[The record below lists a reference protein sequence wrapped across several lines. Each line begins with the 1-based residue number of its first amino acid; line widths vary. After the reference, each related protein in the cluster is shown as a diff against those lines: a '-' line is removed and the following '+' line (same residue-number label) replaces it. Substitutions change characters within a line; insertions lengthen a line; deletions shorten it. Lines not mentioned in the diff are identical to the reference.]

1 MYVHIYA
8 LFDISISMHVGLS
21 HEFFQTPKTILQEP
35 WVITEDHRLILHL
48 SSMEKFMEQFCY
60 RIRLTL
66 STLSILATVAMSRLQ
81 MSKLKFSLSKEK
93 FPVSR
98 TTSTTASIVMP
109 EVAGLL
115 SAIWRAYKE
124 QKY

>member
-1 MYVHIYA
+1 
-8 LFDISISMHVGLS
+8 MHVGLS
-21 HEFFQTPKTILQEP
+21 HELFHTPR
-35 WVITEDHRLILHL
+35 VITKDHRLFLRHL
-48 SSMEKFMEQFCY
+48 ISLDKFMEQLCY

-66 STLSILATVAMSRLQ
+66 STLSILATVAGSRLQ

-98 TTSTTASIVMP
+98 TTSTTASMVMP

-124 QKY
+124 QIVKDPEIFP